1 MAIGHHIKQ
10 LREDSGLSQENL
22 ALMVNVER
30 AYLAKI
36 EAGKRNPTVD
46 CLEKIVNGLGLN
58 LPEFFS
64 RL

>member
-1 MAIGHHIKQ
+1 
-10 LREDSGLSQENL
+10 
-22 ALMVNVER
+22 MVNVER